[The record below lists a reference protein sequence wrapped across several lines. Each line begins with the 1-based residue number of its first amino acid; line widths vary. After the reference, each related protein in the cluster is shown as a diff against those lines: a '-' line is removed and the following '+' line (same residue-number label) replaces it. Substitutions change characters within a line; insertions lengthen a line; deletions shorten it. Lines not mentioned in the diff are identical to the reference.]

1 MVSSRRRLALM
12 GACIAS
18 LLLAAAFFGS
28 TGSAAAGKNRA
39 QSSNNKRSDAAV
51 PARPTLLSPRAGAQ
65 RGASGHARAVR
76 TAPLSA
82 HFEGAIDGS
91 DPTQAGRLFRDG
103 IPDTCARTRHEWAIR
118 LGTASLRR
126 LRGREQ
132 HRVAVLRRS
141 DRRHGFVHGHQLHLL
156 GRLYPDVQSRRTSWR
171 TGRRTWDR
179 ARTSVSRALLV
190 QPGRRRAR
198 VHRRERGHPG
208 CRLPALHGRRQRRR
222 PGRRDHRL
230 LHHHRRHPRRVTTR
244 SRPRPASRS
253 CRA

>member
-28 TGSAAAGKNRA
+28 TGSASVGKNRA

-103 IPDTCARTRHEWAIR
+103 IPDTCAAPGTSGLFDSAPRHYDVYEVVNSTGSPSCVEVTVGTDSCTGTNFIYSAGYTPTFNPANILENWQAD
-118 LGTASLRR
+118 LGS
-126 LRGREQ
+126 
-132 HRVAVLRRS
+132 S
-141 DRRHGFVHGHQLHLL
+141 
-156 GRLYPDVQSRRTSWR
+156 
-171 TGRRTWDR
+171 
-179 ARTSVSRALLV
+179 RTSVSRAL
-190 QPGRRRAR
+190 
-198 VHRRERGHPG
+198 
-208 CRLPALHGRRQRRR
+208 
-222 PGRRDHRL
+222 
-230 LHHHRRHPRRVTTR
+230 TR
-244 SRPRPASRS
+244 SPWAQARTRS
-253 CRA
+253 ST